1 MADNTDN
8 ATEAE
13 EYLASLDDDAFTK
26 LLARVRPP
34 GSKSGPGSLQAG
46 RELYRNNGRR
56 TIEVDRAPEHIAW
69 ESK

>member
-1 MADNTDN
+1 MADNPDHT
-8 ATEAE
+8 AAE

-34 GSKSGPGSLQAG
+34 GSKAGPASLQAG

-56 TIEVDRAPEHIAW
+56 TIEVEQTPERTDYEIQA
-69 ESK
+69 